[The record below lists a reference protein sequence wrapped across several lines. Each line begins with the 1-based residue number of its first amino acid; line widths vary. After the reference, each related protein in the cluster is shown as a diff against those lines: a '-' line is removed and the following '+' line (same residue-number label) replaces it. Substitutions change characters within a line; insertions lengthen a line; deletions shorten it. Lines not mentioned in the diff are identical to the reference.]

1 MKQSITILSFF
12 SFLLIYSCSNGQSS
26 TQENSEYHS
35 IEDYNPSDELIRFPL
50 ENYEIGDD
58 FCYLNKKGDTIIPY
72 GKYSVSY
79 SDTIKTFGIVLA
91 KNSDD
96 LIGINQKD
104 QRLYEIQW
112 YDNGPDYIK
121 EGLFRIL
128 RNGKTGYADN
138 SGRIVIEP
146 QFECAYPP
154 ACLCLY
160 FALRSFF
167 IACNFNACSSV
178 NNSDNFSLLPLRSSF
193 IADFLASSSSI
204 SSLLIF
210 GRSKYAI

>member
-1 MKQSITILSFF
+1 MKHSITILSFF

-146 QFECAYPP
+146 QFECAYP
-154 ACLCLY
+154 
-160 FALRSFF
+160 
-167 IACNFNACSSV
+167 
-178 NNSDNFSLLPLRSSF
+178 
-193 IADFLASSSSI
+193 FLDGKAKVANQCQKLKLNEHTTTESNKWFYI
-204 SSLLIF
+204 DKKGNKL
-210 GRSKYAI
+210 K